1 MKSFVRDL
9 YDYAYT
15 EEQAEKKD
23 EESGDDE
30 KIDIKLTREK
40 NATNENN
47 ENVTEIDLC
56 IHFFFFFFQIV
67 LDLKKNAFH

>member
-47 ENVTEIDLC
+47 ENVTEIDL
-56 IHFFFFFFQIV
+56 
-67 LDLKKNAFH
+67 